1 MKSWIIGLILVLAA
15 GAAYYYFTVYQ
26 PAATGTVT
34 SAPAPAPEPRQEPA
48 DLPDRSVTEPVPET
62 VWKPE
67 PEAEVEEV
75 PLPTLTDSDPVVL
88 ESLDGLVG
96 EPAVSRY
103 VVSDNVI
110 SRVVATID
118 MLGSRQVPGV
128 VQAVQGPGSSF
139 AVTVND
145 APASIIRNEA
155 GDEIP
160 QYIIDPTN
168 YQRYTPYVEMLEAAD
183 AADLVENY
191 RELYPLFQEAFRQM
205 GYPEGDFNDR
215 LIEIIDE
222 LLETPD
228 VSGPIELIK
237 PEAYFLFADPELEAC
252 SAGQKILIR
261 MGSDNAS
268 RVKAKLRE
276 IRNAL

>member
-26 PAATGTVT
+26 QPSPETVT
-34 SAPAPAPEPRQEPA
+34 SAPAAAPEPMQEPA
-48 DLPDRSVTEPVPET
+48 PSTEQPVTDPVPET
-62 VWKPE
+62 VWTPE
-67 PEAEVEEV
+67 PEAEVEEIA
-75 PLPTLTDSDPVVL
+75 LPPLTDSDPVVL

-96 EPAVSRY
+96 EPAVARY

-118 MLGSRQVPGV
+118 MLGSRQVPAV
-128 VQAVQGPGSSF
+128 VQAAQGPGGSF

-145 APASIIRNEA
+145 APDSIIRNEA
-155 GDEIP
+155 GDPIP
-160 QYIIDPTN
+160 QFIIDPAN

-183 AADLVENY
+183 TAELVESY
-191 RELYPLFQEAFRQM
+191 RNMYPLFQEAFQQM
-205 GYPEGDFNDR
+205 GYPDGDFNAR

-222 LLETPD
+222 LLATPD
-228 VSGPIELIK
+228 VAGPVELMK
-237 PEAYFLFADPELEAC
+237 PEAFFLFTDPELEAC
-252 SAGQKILIR
+252 SAGQKILLR
-261 MGSDNAS
+261 MGNDNAS

>member
-1 MKSWIIGLILVLAA
+1 M
-15 GAAYYYFTVYQ
+15 
-26 PAATGTVT
+26 
-34 SAPAPAPEPRQEPA
+34 
-48 DLPDRSVTEPVPET
+48 PDRSVTEPKPET
-62 VWKPE
+62 VWRPE

-96 EPAVSRY
+96 EPAVKRY
-103 VVSDNVI
+103 IVSDNVI

-128 VQAVQGPGSSF
+128 VQAAEGPGGSF
-139 AVTVND
+139 AVVVND

-155 GDEIP
+155 GDPIP
-160 QYIIDPTN
+160 QFIIDPAN
-168 YQRYTPYVEMLEAAD
+168 YGRYTPYVEMLEAAD
-183 AADLVENY
+183 TADLVENY

-205 GYPEGDFNDR
+205 GYPEGDFNAR
-215 LIEIIDE
+215 LIDIIDE
-222 LLETPD
+222 LLATPE
-228 VSGPIELIK
+228 VSGPVELMK
-237 PEAYFLFADPELEAC
+237 PEAFFLFTDPELEAC
-252 SAGQKILIR
+252 SAGQKILLR
-261 MGSDNAS
+261 MGNDNAS